1 MKYPMNLGEWMY
13 KRLQRKKVHL
23 AKNKLHLNAVASVE
37 SFEEGSGMQPMI
49 KNANF

>member
-1 MKYPMNLGEWMY
+1 MDVQKIEA
-13 KRLQRKKVHL
+13 KKVHL